1 MRTNAS
7 MSAKTEQFLK
17 EHPRVTLENKTD
29 DYDQQ
34 TLVECGEDKQH
45 MGARSWCTSTQG
57 AQHACC

>member
-1 MRTNAS
+1 